1 MGTANKVPGIS
12 GGVVAF
18 VLGFYEEFIS
28 SLQKF
33 NYEGFKLFV
42 SGKFRLFFKHVNG
55 LFLSFLFLGMII
67 SFFSVSKILDLLIKR
82 YELYVWCLFF
92 GMIIGSLIYLF
103 KGFKSNGVQT
113 FLWTLLGFAL
123 GLSLSF
129 LTPATQNENLWF
141 VFICGIVSVVGM
153 TLPGFSGSFLLM
165 LMGNYVLLL
174 VDSVNVLFS
183 TILNLFIG
191 NFEILCDNYVIK
203 MLKILFVFSLGSIIG
218 LISLSHFLNFLLN
231 KYKNKTY
238 SIIMGFIAGSLGVL
252 WPWKTPIFK
261 VGIND
266 ESILDSMGNNQIQN
280 YVRYIPDFN
289 FETLTTISLIIVG
302 ILIVLGIDKFEKKY
316 A

>member
-12 GGVVAF
+12 GGVVAL
-18 VLGFYEEFIS
+18 VLGFYEELIS

-33 NYEGFKLFV
+33 NFEGVKLFF

-55 LFLSFLFLGMII
+55 LFLSLLFFGLVI
-67 SFFSVSKILDLLIKR
+67 SYFSVSKILDLLIKSH
-82 YELYVWCLFF
+82 ELYVWSLFF

-103 KGFKSNGVQT
+103 KGFRLNGVET
-113 FLWTLLGFAL
+113 FLWTLLGFVI

-141 VFICGIVSVVGM
+141 VFICGIVSVIGM

-174 VDSVNVLFS
+174 VDSVNTLFS
-183 TILNLFIG
+183 TILNLLSG
-191 NFEILCDNYVIK
+191 NFEILYDNYVIK
-203 MLKILFVFSLGSIIG
+203 MLKILFVFILGSIVG
-218 LISLSHFLNFLLN
+218 LISLSHFLNFVLK

-266 ESILDSMGNNQIQN
+266 EFILDSMGNNQIQN
-280 YVRYIPDFN
+280 YTRYIPDFN
-289 FETLTTISLIIVG
+289 FETLPPILLIIIG
-302 ILIVLGIDKFEKKY
+302 ILIVLRIDKFEKRY
-316 A
+316 T

>member
-12 GGVVAF
+12 GGAVAF

-33 NYEGFKLFV
+33 NYEGIKLFF

-55 LFLSFLFLGMII
+55 LFLSLLFLGMII
-67 SFFSVSKILDLLIKR
+67 SYFSVSKILDLLIESH
-82 YELYVWCLFF
+82 ELYVWCLFF
-92 GMIIGSLIYLF
+92 GMIIGSLIFLL
-103 KGFKSNGVQT
+103 KGFKSYGVQT
-113 FLWTLLGFAL
+113 FLWTLLGFIL

-141 VFICGIVSVVGM
+141 VFICGIISVVGM

-174 VDSVNVLFS
+174 VDSVNVLFN
-183 TILNLFIG
+183 TILNLFNG
-191 NFEILCDNYVIK
+191 NFDILYDNYVIK

-218 LISLSHFLNFLLN
+218 LISLSHFLNFVLN
-231 KYKNKTY
+231 KYKNKTH
-238 SIIMGFIAGSLGVL
+238 SIIIGFIAGSLGVL
-252 WPWKTPIFK
+252 WPWKIPIFK

-266 ESILDSMGNNQIQN
+266 ELIIDSMGNNQIQN
-280 YVRYIPDFN
+280 YIRYIPDFN
-289 FETLTTISLIIVG
+289 FDTLWAILLIIIG

-316 A
+316 T